1 MKILMVLERQNM
13 ISFLDYL
20 QLREDDEMQDA
31 STPSNDANQ
40 MQSVNPPSDM
50 PMDKASGS
58 GDKPVVPG
66 DGHSE
71 KRLEELK
78 NKLNHFLNEKLL
90 PAIKHGKV
98 SKEDAMKLVQTEIS
112 AFSNLIG
119 MDAASG
125 NDTSKNAMATNS
137 EPLSPVPNQPTANG

>member
-1 MKILMVLERQNM
+1 M

-20 QLREDDEMQDA
+20 QLREEDEVQGA
-31 STPSNDANQ
+31 SPPSGDANQ
-40 MQSVNPPSDM
+40 MQAVNPPSDM

-66 DGHSE
+66 DGNSE
-71 KRLEELK
+71 RHLEKLK
-78 NKLNHFLNEKLL
+78 NSLNHFLNEKLL

-98 SKEDAMKLVQTEIS
+98 SKEDGMKLVQTEIS

-119 MDAASG
+119 VDIAS
-125 NDTSKNAMATNS
+125 NDSTSKNAMATNS

>member
-1 MKILMVLERQNM
+1 M

-20 QLREDDEMQDA
+20 QLREEDEVQGA
-31 STPSNDANQ
+31 SPPSNDANQ
-40 MQSVNPPSDM
+40 MQAVNPPSDM

-66 DGHSE
+66 DGNSE
-71 KRLEELK
+71 RHLEKLK
-78 NKLNHFLNEKLL
+78 NSLNHFLNEKLL

-98 SKEDAMKLVQTEIS
+98 SKEDGMKLVQTEIS

-119 MDAASG
+119 VDIAS
-125 NDTSKNAMATNS
+125 NDSTSKNAMATNS

>member
-1 MKILMVLERQNM
+1 M

-20 QLREDDEMQDA
+20 QLREEDEVQGN
-31 STPSNDANQ
+31 SPPSDDANQ
-40 MQSVNPPSDM
+40 MQAVNPPSDM

-66 DGHSE
+66 DGNSE
-71 KRLEELK
+71 KHLEKLK
-78 NKLNHFLNEKLL
+78 NSLNHFLNEKLL

-98 SKEDAMKLVQTEIS
+98 SKEDGMKLVQTEIS

-119 MDAASG
+119 VDIAS
-125 NDTSKNAMATNS
+125 NDSTSKNAMATNS
-137 EPLSPVPNQPTANG
+137 EPLSPAPNQPTANG